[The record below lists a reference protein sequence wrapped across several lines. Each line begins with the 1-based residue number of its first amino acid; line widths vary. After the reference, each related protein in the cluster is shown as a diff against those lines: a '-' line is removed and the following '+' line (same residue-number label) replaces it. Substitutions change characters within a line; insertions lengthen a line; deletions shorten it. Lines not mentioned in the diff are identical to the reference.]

1 MAFFGD
7 VMALL
12 FQLLA
17 VFLLLLVIRY
27 AVPQLH
33 PILYSALFLFVLAYV
48 MMTVLIPFIKKLSDI
63 FHGVPEPYGRLL
75 LISAFLFFISESI
88 TQHLSESG
96 YPSFANIAQFVVKIA
111 ILSFWLPELVNLIQ
125 TLTALI
131 TP

>member
-1 MAFFGD
+1 MALSGN
-7 VMALL
+7 VMGLL

-17 VFLLLLVIRY
+17 VFLLLLLIRF

-96 YPSFANIAQFVVKIA
+96 YPSLANLAQFVVKIA

>member
-1 MAFFGD
+1 MALSGN
-7 VMALL
+7 VMGLL

-17 VFLLLLVIRY
+17 VFLLLLLIRF

-96 YPSFANIAQFVVKIA
+96 YPSLANLAQFVVKIA

-131 TP
+131 TQ

>member
-17 VFLLLLVIRY
+17 VFLLLLIIRF

-33 PILYSALFLFVLAYV
+33 PILYSALFLFVLAYI

-75 LISAFLFFISESI
+75 LISAFLFFISEAI
-88 TQHLSESG
+88 TQHLAESG
-96 YPSFANIAQFVVKIA
+96 YPSFANLAQFVVKIA
-111 ILSFWLPELVNLIQ
+111 ILSFWLPELINLIQ